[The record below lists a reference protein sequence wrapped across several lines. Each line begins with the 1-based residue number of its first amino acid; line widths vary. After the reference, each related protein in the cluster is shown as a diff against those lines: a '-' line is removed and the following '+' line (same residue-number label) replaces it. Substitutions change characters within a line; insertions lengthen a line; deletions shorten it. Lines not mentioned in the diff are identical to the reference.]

1 MTRICALRTAAVEI
15 GGDDGESKLRLG
27 GGETPL
33 SEPLGA
39 IALALRYAQLE
50 RTGAER
56 WLPPGRHAGKHITA
70 DSLAGRLKRHGIDRT
85 REGRHAALLALAA
98 RLPAPILAERV
109 GIHQGRAAP
118 WVRLAGASYG
128 GYVGFRS
135 GSWRRLGTGTVRGVS
150 SGTSLPTLPIVTAGG
165 AQRRRLVV
173 RARRLTQLAL
183 GWHVLEAGVGVG
195 AGVVAGS
202 VALVGFG
209 ADSLIEAAAGL
220 VVLWLVT
227 GERLAS
233 PRAERRAQQL
243 IAISFGL
250 LAVYVTVA
258 SLRDLVGGHHPAVSW
273 VGIGLSVVTLLA
285 MPPLAEA
292 KRRVGRALGSS
303 AAISESRQTML
314 CAYLS
319 AALLI
324 GLLANAVAGWWWAD
338 PLVALVIG
346 AVAVRETRDAWRGE
360 SCGCC

>member
-1 MTRICALRTAAVEI
+1 
-15 GGDDGESKLRLG
+15 
-27 GGETPL
+27 
-33 SEPLGA
+33 
-39 IALALRYAQLE
+39 
-50 RTGAER
+50 
-56 WLPPGRHAGKHITA
+56 
-70 DSLAGRLKRHGIDRT
+70 
-85 REGRHAALLALAA
+85 
-98 RLPAPILAERV
+98 
-109 GIHQGRAAP
+109 
-118 WVRLAGASYG
+118 
-128 GYVGFRS
+128 
-135 GSWRRLGTGTVRGVS
+135 VS
-150 SGTSLPTLPIVTAGG
+150 SGTSLPTLPLVAAGG
-165 AQRRRLVV
+165 AQQRRLVL

-183 GWHVLEAGVGVG
+183 GWHVLEAGVAVG

-209 ADSLIEAAAGL
+209 ADSLIEAGAGL

-233 PRAERRAQQL
+233 PRSERRAQQL

-250 LAVYVTVA
+250 LAAYVTVG
-258 SLRDLVGGHHPAVSW
+258 SLRELVDGHHPAVSW

-303 AAISESRQTML
+303 ATISESRQTML

-324 GLLANAVAGWWWAD
+324 GLLANAITGWWWAD
-338 PLVALVIG
+338 PLVALAIG
-346 AVAVRETRDAWRGE
+346 GAAVREAREAWRGE

>member
-1 MTRICALRTAAVEI
+1 M
-15 GGDDGESKLRLG
+15 
-27 GGETPL
+27 
-33 SEPLGA
+33 
-39 IALALRYAQLE
+39 
-50 RTGAER
+50 
-56 WLPPGRHAGKHITA
+56 
-70 DSLAGRLKRHGIDRT
+70 
-85 REGRHAALLALAA
+85 
-98 RLPAPILAERV
+98 
-109 GIHQGRAAP
+109 
-118 WVRLAGASYG
+118 
-128 GYVGFRS
+128 
-135 GSWRRLGTGTVRGVS
+135 GTVRGVS
-150 SGTSLPTLPIVTAGG
+150 SGTSLPTLPIMATGG

-183 GWHVLEAGVGVG
+183 GWHVLEAAVAVG

-209 ADSLIEAAAGL
+209 ADSLIEAAAGM

-250 LAVYVTVA
+250 LAVYVTVG
-258 SLRDLVGGHHPAVSW
+258 SLHDLVGGHHPAASW

-285 MPPLAEA
+285 MPPLADG
-292 KRRVGRALGSS
+292 KLRVGRALGSS
-303 AAISESRQTML
+303 ATISESRQTML

-324 GLLANAVAGWWWAD
+324 GLLANAIAGWWWAD

-346 AVAVRETRDAWRGE
+346 AAAVREARDAWRGE